1 VGRVTDPE
9 DSVDVPREEYVE
21 AEADLTDEFDRPM
34 PVEADEADVA
44 DQKRAVPDADEDD
57 YPG

>member
-1 VGRVTDPE
+1 MTDPE
-9 DSVDVPREEYVE
+9 DSVDVPRDEFVE

-34 PVEADEADVA
+34 PAEADEADVA
-44 DQKRAVPDADEDD
+44 DQKRAIPAVDEDD